1 MSYYLSTINRPLY
14 PSDSVWGNFD
24 VFDSL
29 LRDLSTFSP
38 SFEVQ
43 DGENAFFLTL
53 SLPGFKRNEV
63 NVEVQRG
70 NTLSV
75 TARKGDKTSSSSISR
90 SLSLGDDVDP
100 EKVSAKLEDGI
111 LTITC
116 PKRDLP
122 KPRKIEL
129 T

>member
-1 MSYYLSTINRPLY
+1 MSYYLSSINRPLY
-14 PSDSVWGNFD
+14 PSDSVWENFN
-24 VFDSL
+24 VFDSI

-43 DGENAFFLTL
+43 DGENAFSLTL

-63 NVEVQRG
+63 NVEVNRG
-70 NTLSV
+70 NILSV
-75 TARKGDKTSSSSISR
+75 TAQKGGKASSSSISR